1 MKVKCNGRKHGYNT
15 EQEAQAAKHNWIC
28 RRKRQGNPIVNIM
41 HVYGCEC
48 GKFHI
53 GRARGSINW
62 DFVHSIR
69 PTILSEVK

>member
-41 HVYGCEC
+41 HVYAGPY
-48 GKFHI
+48 
-53 GRARGSINW
+53 ARQAP
-62 DFVHSIR
+62 R
-69 PTILSEVK
+69 C

>member
-41 HVYGCEC
+41 
-48 GKFHI
+48 FL
-53 GRARGSINW
+53 
-62 DFVHSIR
+62 
-69 PTILSEVK
+69 ILLYLHC